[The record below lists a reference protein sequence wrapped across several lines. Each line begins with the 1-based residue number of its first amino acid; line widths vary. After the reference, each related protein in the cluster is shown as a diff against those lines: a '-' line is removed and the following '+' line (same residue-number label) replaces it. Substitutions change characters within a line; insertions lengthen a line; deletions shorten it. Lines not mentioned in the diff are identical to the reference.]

1 MKRKTILK
9 SIVIIL
15 LVVEVISL
23 YLLSKPDNK
32 VVLDDVLTMPLKN
45 KRQTLAVMVQQED
58 NTWKEAENRNVWPSS
73 TTHGFVGSRC
83 YDGNGAL
90 VESTDIIQFDLSTY
104 TATINAT
111 SSIYCTLYFA
121 KGRPLLQVLTETKGT
136 TLNMDA
142 AVDGMYRYKG
152 TATDVT
158 NNYICFGT
166 TDKAK
171 CLDNPNVFMYR
182 IIGVTNV
189 PDNTVNIPANSLKLI
204 KATPS
209 SESPAWHNN
218 NYDDTKWDDSDM
230 KSYLNGTF
238 YNSIKDAKPNG
249 AYWDSIILSH
259 SWYNADYTS
268 VPNTEPTSSHTDTS
282 KIGLMYATDY
292 KNSGNWLYIK
302 NGWSTNSTLSGN
314 ALYEWTLSRYGKNGV
329 STYAAWS
336 IYSGGSLGANYLGFT
351 YSARPVF
358 YLQSEINLSG
368 EGTKENP
375 FIISGVMP
383 QS

>member
-104 TATINAT
+104 TATINTT
-111 SSIYCTLYFA
+111 SSVYCTLYFA
-121 KGRPLLQVLTETKGT
+121 KGTPPLELLKQKGGT
-136 TLNMDA
+136 TFANGNLT
-142 AVDGMYRYKG
+142 AVDGMYRFKG
-152 TATDVT
+152 KATEVT
-158 NNYICFGT
+158 HNYICFGT
-166 TDKAK
+166 TNLSK
-171 CLDNPNVFMYR
+171 CTSNPENYMYR
-182 IIGVTNV
+182 VIGVTSED
-189 PDNTVNIPANSLKLI
+189 DNTIGLKANQLKII

-209 SESPAWHNN
+209 STSCKWHSSNIDIKWDASIMKTYLN
-218 NYDDTKWDDSDM
+218 TTFLNDAISTKWET
-230 KSYLNGTF
+230 GE
-238 YNSIKDAKPNG
+238 
-249 AYWDSIILSH
+249 YWERLITSH
-259 SWYNADYTS
+259 SWYNADFAYL
-268 VPNTEPTSSHTDTS
+268 PDLEPTTS
-282 KIGLMYATDY
+282 YTEESQIGLMYATDY
-292 KNSGNWLYIK
+292 KNAGETNTNNWLYIK
-302 NGWSTNSTLSGN
+302 NGWSTNSTLKDD
-314 ALYEWTLSRYGKNGV
+314 AIYEWTMSRHASG
-329 STYAAWS
+329 SAWS
-336 IYSGGSLGANYLGFT
+336 VGGSLSKTGMSSSF
-351 YSARPVF
+351 SARPVF